1 MKFSAVLLFAS
12 LAAVAHGKS
21 KDEKQE
27 RRPNTESLI
36 HVVPAPEVVDVW
48 GSKGGKGYYGGYYGS
63 KGSKGGY
70 YSNDDDYS
78 CDSSPNCTPMWGNGV
93 QFDNCCPNP
102 IYPDKKCDP
111 SPDWYVHI

>member
-36 HVVPAPEVVDVW
+36 HLVPAPVVD
-48 GSKGGKGYYGGYYGS
+48 YGGYYVT

-102 IYPDKKCDP
+102 TYPDKKCDP
-111 SPDWYVHI
+111 SPNWYVLI